1 MNRFS
6 LGACLAALP
15 LCAMGAP
22 SQYTVIDLG
31 LQDSGE
37 GLLWAP
43 AGLFQPCTQVPPGDP
58 TLGGKSCILAFNSVA
73 LVGFSVVPGAGAHA
87 VMWTSSPDGKS
98 ETLTDLGLLPDAQQ
112 ASNGTGPNSYAFGL
126 NRVRGVVGQSDT
138 GYPSATPPAGG
149 FAAHGFLWHSGVM
162 TDLGAIAGNDYSSSA
177 ESVNDSQ
184 EIVGWTN
191 TLSSATGQVLRRAFV
206 WVGGTMYNLTFDLV
220 GGPTV
225 LLSEATAIDC
235 QGNIS
240 AIGTPASG
248 GATRSYLLVRQ
259 GAARTNCP
267 AQ

>member
-15 LCAMGAP
+15 LCAVGAP
-22 SQYTVIDLG
+22 SQYAVIDLG
-31 LQDSGE
+31 LQDGGE
-37 GLLWAP
+37 GLLWPA
-43 AGLFQPCTQVPPGDP
+43 AGLFQPCTQLDPNYP
-58 TLGGKSCILAFNSVA
+58 TLGGKTCILAYNSA
-73 LVGFSVVPGAGAHA
+73 GLVGSSVIPGDGARA
-87 VMWTSSPDGKS
+87 VTWTVNGSNA
-98 ETLTDLGLLPDAQQ
+98 TITNLGLLPNAQE
-112 ASNGTGPNSYAFGL
+112 NGAPPNSYAFGL
-126 NRVRGVVGQSDT
+126 NRVGDIVGQSDT
-138 GYPSATPPAGG
+138 GYPSATPPSGG
-149 FAAHGFLWHSGVM
+149 FATHGVLWNSGVM

-177 ESVNDSQ
+177 EGVNDSQ

-191 TLSSATGQVLRRAFV
+191 TVSSVNGATLRRAFV
-206 WVGGTMYNLTFDLV
+206 WSGGTMYNLTFYLV

-240 AIGTPASG
+240 AIGAPASG
-248 GATRSYLLVRQ
+248 DGGTHTYLLVRQ